1 MHELTFDEISKQV
14 DSILYLLYV
23 LLAMSVVIS
32 LFGIVNTLVLSI
44 TERIREIGMLRAIGL
59 TRSQLRRMVRYESV
73 ITSGIGGVIG
83 IVLGVALAWV
93 FCLGLADQGIVFRV
107 PWLQLVVFF
116 VVSIAAGVLAAVLP
130 ARRAARLDPLDA
142 LHYE

>member
-1 MHELTFDEISKQV
+1 
-14 DSILYLLYV
+14 
-23 LLAMSVVIS
+23 MSVVIS

-73 ITSGIGGVIG
+73 ITSGIGGIIG